1 MLNEYLRKRKGV
13 FLFALYGE
21 EVLTERMR
29 EQNLPAATAGIT
41 PDVLSSKLQY
51 TATQSFKQEG
61 YLLPHMT
68 GNVEAGRFLG
78 G

>member
-1 MLNEYLRKRKGV
+1 MNIYGREKVFFSLHSMARRSLLNER
-13 FLFALYGE
+13 
-21 EVLTERMR
+21 
-29 EQNLPAATAGIT
+29 TAGIT
-41 PDVLSSKLQY
+41 PDALSSKLQY
-51 TATQSFKQEG
+51 TAAQSFKQEG